1 MWYAIGIIGAIIV
14 LALLLSA
21 VCFFKVFYS
30 RSRKTS
36 KQDKFKLPPGKIYK
50 EFREEM
56 IGWMKTA
63 RKITHKEFQIK
74 SFDGLTLKGRYY
86 EYSNSAPIELL
97 FHGYRGNAERD
108 MSGGIERCFAMGRS
122 ALIIDQRAC
131 GTSDGHVITF
141 GIKEY
146 RDCLSFVDFVVD
158 HFGPETKVI
167 LTGISMGAA
176 TVLMAAGSKELP
188 SNVVCV
194 LADCGYTS
202 AKDIIVR
209 TLKKR
214 LLPAPLVY
222 PLIKLG
228 ARIYG
233 GFKLEEYSA
242 VKAMQNA
249 NVPVVFIHGDKDKF
263 VPCEMSTALYE
274 ACASRHKKLTFI
286 PDAGHG
292 LAYPRDKKAYI
303 ASLNDFQK
311 ECGF

>member
-1 MWYAIGIIGAIIV
+1 MWIAITIGAII
-14 LALLLSA
+14 ALIILISA
-21 VCFFKVFYS
+21 ICFLKVFYS
-30 RSRKTS
+30 GSRKPL
-36 KQDKFKLPPGKIYK
+36 KNDKYEIPPGKIYK
-50 EFREEM
+50 EFRDEM

-63 RKITHKEFQIK
+63 RKITHKEFEIK
-74 SFDGLTLKGRYY
+74 SYDGLTLRGRYY

-141 GIKEY
+141 GIREC
-146 RDCLSFVDFVVD
+146 RDCLSWIDFVND
-158 HFGPETKVI
+158 HFGPETKII

-176 TVLMAAGSKELP
+176 TVLMAAGSEDLP

-202 AKDIIVR
+202 AKDIIVTR
-209 TLKKR
+209 LKR
-214 LLPAPLVY
+214 VPFLVPVVY
-222 PLIKLG
+222 PFVKLG
-228 ARIYG
+228 ALIFG
-233 GFKLEEYSA
+233 GFNLEGNSPI
-242 VKAMQNA
+242 KAMHKSS
-249 NVPVVFIHGDKDKF
+249 VPVIFIHGDKDKF

-274 ACASRHKKLTFI
+274 ACSSRHKKLTVI
-286 PDAGHG
+286 PEAGHG
-292 LAYPRDKKAYI
+292 LAYPRDKEKYI
-303 ASLNDFQK
+303 STLNDFQK

>member
-1 MWYAIGIIGAIIV
+1 
-14 LALLLSA
+14 
-21 VCFFKVFYS
+21 
-30 RSRKTS
+30 
-36 KQDKFKLPPGKIYK
+36 
-50 EFREEM
+50 
-56 IGWMKTA
+56 
-63 RKITHKEFQIK
+63 
-74 SFDGLTLKGRYY
+74 
-86 EYSNSAPIELL
+86 
-97 FHGYRGNAERD
+97 
-108 MSGGIERCFAMGRS
+108 
-122 ALIIDQRAC
+122 
-131 GTSDGHVITF
+131 
-141 GIKEY
+141 
-146 RDCLSFVDFVVD
+146 
-158 HFGPETKVI
+158 
-167 LTGISMGAA
+167 
-176 TVLMAAGSKELP
+176 MAAGSKELP